1 MLPKAT
7 NAALTT
13 RWMVARIRKVKGRE
27 PKPVLV
33 PHFQV
38 VDPFQLAGGSGD
50 PVAAFEE
57 LLDMWRPKL
66 PVMNQVRCDLRFI
79 LRTGMLAAIEGANIT
94 CPISVNS
101 AAQP

>member
-13 RWMVARIRKVKGRE
+13 RWMVARISKVKRRE

-57 LLDMWRPKL
+57 LLGH
-66 PVMNQVRCDLRFI
+66 V
-79 LRTGMLAAIEGANIT
+79 AAKAAGDE
-94 CPISVNS
+94 PS
-101 AAQP
+101 AL